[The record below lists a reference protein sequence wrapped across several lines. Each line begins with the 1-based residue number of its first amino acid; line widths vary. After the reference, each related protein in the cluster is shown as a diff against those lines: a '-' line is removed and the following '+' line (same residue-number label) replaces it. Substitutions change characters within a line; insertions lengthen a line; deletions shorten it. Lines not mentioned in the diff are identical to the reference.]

1 MDEGNFF
8 SVEFRIGK
16 TRETSKLK
24 TEVFQLPAE
33 DTKEAKLSII
43 CSKFLAYMD
52 DAYSNLENLAD
63 ANYRLDCH
71 FYFKILKI
79 ERLN

>member
-8 SVEFRIGK
+8 SVEFCIGK
-16 TRETSKLK
+16 TRETSNVK
-24 TEVFQLPAE
+24 TEIWQLPVE
-33 DTKEAKLSII
+33 STKEAKLSII
-43 CSKFLAYMD
+43 CNKFLAYMD

-71 FYFKILKI
+71 FYLKILKI